1 MAKVWD
7 LRERTM
13 QFAVASF
20 KFCRTLPRSDETR
33 DIARQL
39 RKATS
44 SVAANYRATQRAQSD
59 AAFAARTAVVIEEAD
74 ESAFWFELLLA
85 IEAIDEAAVAGL
97 LKESQELVAIFTASK
112 KRVCARLQPRK
123 RRH

>member
-33 DIARQL
+33 EIAHQL
-39 RKATS
+39 RKAAS

-59 AAFAARTAVVIEEAD
+59 AAFAAKTAVVIEEAD
-74 ESAFWFELLLA
+74 ESAFWLELLIA
-85 IEAIDEAAVAGL
+85 IEAIEETAVSRL
-97 LKESQELVAIFTASK
+97 LKEAQELVAIFTASK
-112 KRVCARLQPRK
+112 KRVCARLQLKK